1 MKTCVIPGSF
11 DPFTLGHFDIVQR
24 AAKIFDKVYVLIM
37 VNSEKKGTFDF
48 KARKQ
53 IAAESC
59 KELENVEVITAD
71 GLLADVCSALKVTAI
86 VKGLRNSADAAYE
99 IPMASMNRFIGGNIE
114 TVFLP
119 SLPENSFI
127 SSTFVLIYLG
137 ITFGI
142 LRILLFSFIKDS

>member
-59 KELENVEVITAD
+59 K
-71 GLLADVCSALKVTAI
+71 
-86 VKGLRNSADAAYE
+86 
-99 IPMASMNRFIGGNIE
+99 
-114 TVFLP
+114 
-119 SLPENSFI
+119 
-127 SSTFVLIYLG
+127 
-137 ITFGI
+137 
-142 LRILLFSFIKDS
+142 